1 MRDVSATRRSRVWRR
16 AVFWAF
22 LALWAG
28 IAYWQ
33 TNKPMPPGTH
43 VDSAWA
49 PITPRD
55 VTFIADITSADAY
68 GRQNSS
74 QAIFDE
80 VLGVIRSAHKFIVL
94 DYFLFN
100 STLGN
105 GAGAPPAFRQL
116 SGELRDALIERRRND
131 PELQVLF
138 ITDPINEV
146 YGGVSSRDLR
156 LLRAAG
162 VQVVVTDLDV
172 LRDSNFIY
180 SSLWRLGIKWWA
192 GGNDHGPAP
201 HDADSGWLPNP
212 LDESANPISFGDWA
226 RLLNF
231 KANHR
236 KVVIADDGRD
246 GLVTI
251 VGSANPHDASSAH
264 SNVALKIA
272 GAATLPLLESEL
284 QVARFSGWTGQ
295 LPAAVN
301 IASTGN
307 AGSAPNAG
315 SSSIPGAA
323 ASAGANG
330 QSAPA
335 AASVGANGR
344 AIPATTSVGANGRAA
359 PATASVGANG
369 SVASAATVSR
379 GASRSAAAAHST
391 SAPSAAN
398 TDDGRLKVVTEGGI
412 LAELLERID
421 ASRRGDNIDIA
432 MFYVADRAVIESL
445 LAASRRGVAVRLIMD
460 PNKDAFGHSKTGI
473 PNQPVAS
480 ELVAASDGAI
490 HVRWYRTHGEQ
501 FHTKLA
507 MIYNPTRFWLT
518 VGSANFTRR
527 NLADYNLEA
536 NLVLELPRTTAV
548 AQQTVDYFESLW
560 SNRASLGIEYTAD
573 FGSYADPSQFHYW
586 VYRVMEGTGAS
597 TF

>member
-1 MRDVSATRRSRVWRR
+1 M
-16 AVFWAF
+16 
-22 LALWAG
+22 LLWAAT
-28 IAYWQ
+28 AYWQ
-33 TNKPMPPGTH
+33 TNKPLPPGTH
-43 VDSAWA
+43 VDSPWA
-49 PITPRD
+49 PLTPRA

-105 GAGAPPAFRQL
+105 GPGAAPAFRPL
-116 SGELRDALIERRRND
+116 SGELRDALIERRRLN
-131 PELQVLF
+131 PNLQVLF

-146 YGGVSSRDLR
+146 YGGVTSQDLA

-162 VQVVVTDLDV
+162 VQVVVTDLDE

-180 SSLWRLGIKWWA
+180 SSFWRLAVKWWA
-192 GGNDHGPAP
+192 GHAGGG
-201 HDADSGWLPNP
+201 GWLPNP
-212 LDESANPISFGDWA
+212 LDESADPISFGAWA

-236 KVVIADDGRD
+236 KVIIADDGRD
-246 GLVTI
+246 DMVTI

-264 SNVALKIA
+264 SNAALRIN
-272 GAATLPLLESEL
+272 GPATLPLLQSEL
-284 QVARFSGWTGQ
+284 DVARFSGWNGQ
-295 LPAAVN
+295 LTLPAV
-301 IASTGN
+301 
-307 AGSAPNAG
+307 
-315 SSSIPGAA
+315 
-323 ASAGANG
+323 
-330 QSAPA
+330 APA
-335 AASVGANGR
+335 
-344 AIPATTSVGANGRAA
+344 
-359 PATASVGANG
+359 
-369 SVASAATVSR
+369 
-379 GASRSAAAAHST
+379 
-391 SAPSAAN
+391 N
-398 TDDGRLKVVTEGGI
+398 TGEGRLKVVTEGGI

-421 ASRRGDNIDIA
+421 SAQRGENIDIA
-432 MFYVADRAVIESL
+432 VFYLSDRAVIESL
-445 LAASRRGVAVRLIMD
+445 LAASRRGVAVRVLMD
-460 PNKDAFGHSKTGI
+460 PNRDAFGHAKNGI

-507 MIYNPTRFWLT
+507 MVYSPERFWLT

-536 NLVLELPRTTAV
+536 NLIVELPRTA
-548 AQQTVDYFESLW
+548 ALAEQTVDYFDTLW

-573 FGSYADPSQFHYW
+573 FGNYADPSQLSYW
-586 VYRVMEGTGAS
+586 AYRVMEGTGAS